1 MKKLKEP
8 FFIVPSK
15 VFSLGLTPYELA
27 IVFYLCM
34 RADNEKHTC
43 WPSEKLMARE
53 CGMSLRTIRNV
64 LRRLEKANIISKES
78 HYEMSHNGL
87 MRQTSN
93 HYCINLFED
102 YHEEK
107 DNQPPK
113 VRDSSPEGIV
123 CPHPR
128 QEMPPPEE
136 IVCPHPRQEMPP
148 PEAPRAGEINKT
160 ISNKTKTNII
170 KSIELRPAETRIER
184 ENIKVFEELKE
195 ECLRALSLEWR
206 VSESSCEMV
215 NKALIDIWNR
225 GCFVHDGRTYSGDE
239 VCTILCEK
247 LTATRVKRALDAM
260 LERGDEVRL
269 PQVYLAKCIFAH
281 LVSPM
286 PDEKKGKSPQNS
298 SFDIDDFFEA
308 ALRRSDEVLSKYDT
322 ANVKKG

>member
-15 VFSLGLTPYELA
+15 IFSLGLSPYELA

-87 MRQTSN
+87 MRQPSN

-128 QEMPPPEE
+128 QEMPPPE
-136 IVCPHPRQEMPP
+136 
-148 PEAPRAGEINKT
+148 APRAGEINKT
-160 ISNKTKTNII
+160 ISNKTKTNIT
-170 KSIELRPAETRIER
+170 KSIELRPADTRIER

-195 ECLRALSLEWR
+195 ECLRVLTTEWN
-206 VSESSCEMV
+206 VSGEYRDMLD
-215 NKALIDIWNR
+215 KALINIWNR
-225 GCFVHDGRTYSGDE
+225 QGFMHDGRTYSGDE
-239 VCTILCEK
+239 VCTILCRQ
-247 LTATRVKRALDAM
+247 LTASALKSALDSM
-260 LERGDEVRL
+260 LERGEEVRMPML
-269 PQVYLAKCIFAH
+269 YLAKCIFAY
-281 LVSPM
+281 LVSPT
-286 PDEKKGKSPQNS
+286 PEKKKKESGGSS
-298 SFDIDDFFEA
+298 SFDLDDFFEA
-308 ALRRSDEVLSKYDT
+308 ALRRSDELLSKYDP
-322 ANVKKG
+322 ANVGKG

>member
-53 CGMSLRTIRNV
+53 CGMGYSTIRRI
-64 LRRLEKANIISKES
+64 LRSLVNKKIISTER
-78 HYEMSHNGL
+78 HYEKSTNGL
-87 MRQTSN
+87 NRQTSN
-93 HYCINLFED
+93 HYKVLIFDDAQAEIQDAPVLTASSTTHALTE
-102 YHEEK
+102 
-107 DNQPPK
+107 QPPN
-113 VRDSSPEGIV
+113 SHIA
-123 CPHPR
+123 
-128 QEMPPPEE
+128 PPLL
-136 IVCPHPRQEMPP
+136 
-148 PEAPRAGEINKT
+148 AASGEINKT
-160 ISNKTKTNII
+160 ISNKTKINIT
-170 KSIELRPAETRIER
+170 KSIELRPAEARIER
-184 ENIKVFEELKE
+184 ENIKVFEDLKD

-206 VSESSCEMV
+206 VSESYCEMV

-225 GCFVHDGRTYSGDE
+225 GCFFHDGRTYSGDE

-281 LVSPM
+281 LVSPTS
-286 PDEKKGKSPQNS
+286 DEKKGKSPQNS
-298 SFDIDDFFEA
+298 SYNLDEFFEA
-308 ALRRSDEVLSKYDT
+308 ALRRSDEELSKYNT

>member
-53 CGMSLRTIRNV
+53 CGMGYSTIRRILKSLV
-64 LRRLEKANIISKES
+64 SKKIISTER
-78 HYEMSHNGL
+78 HYAKSSNGL
-87 MRQTSN
+87 NRQTSN
-93 HYCINLFED
+93 HYKVLIFDDAEVEIQDAPTLTTNSTDPALTE
-102 YHEEK
+102 
-107 DNQPPK
+107 QPPCWH
-113 VRDSSPEGIV
+113 IA
-123 CPHPR
+123 
-128 QEMPPPEE
+128 PPLL
-136 IVCPHPRQEMPP
+136 
-148 PEAPRAGEINKT
+148 AYSGEINKT
-160 ISNKTKTNII
+160 ISNKTKINIT
-170 KSIELRPAETRIER
+170 KSIELRPAESEMER
-184 ENIKVFEELKE
+184 KNKKVFENLKD

-206 VSESSCEMV
+206 VSEDSCEMV

-225 GCFVHDGRTYSGDE
+225 GCFLHDGRTYSGDE

-269 PQVYLAKCIFAH
+269 PQLYLAKCIFAE
-281 LVSPM
+281 LVSPTS
-286 PDEKKGKSPQNS
+286 DEKKGKSPQNS
-298 SFDIDDFFEA
+298 SFDIDDLFEA

-322 ANVKKG
+322 ANVGKG

>member
-53 CGMSLRTIRNV
+53 CGMTSRMVRKV
-64 LRRLEKANIISKES
+64 LRELEEKNVVSVEN
-78 HYEMSHNGL
+78 HYEMSHNKL
-87 MRQTSN
+87 IRQTAN
-93 HYCINLFED
+93 HYYIKLFDDGVVDNIDGKIECNIED
-102 YHEEK
+102 NKKSLPAEQY
-107 DNQPPK
+107 
-113 VRDSSPEGIV
+113 SSPKGTVFRPQRNII
-123 CPHPR
+123 
-128 QEMPPPEE
+128 PPPEE
-136 IVCPHPRQEMPP
+136 QYS
-148 PEAPRAGEINKT
+148 GEINKT
-160 ISNKTKTNII
+160 ISNKTKINIT
-170 KSIELRPAETRIER
+170 KSIELRPAESEIER
-184 ENIKVFEELKE
+184 KNKKVFEDLKD

-206 VSESSCEMV
+206 VSEDSCEMV
-215 NKALIDIWNR
+215 NRALIDIWNR
-225 GCFVHDGRTYSGDE
+225 GCFLHDGRTYSGDE

-269 PQVYLAKCIFAH
+269 PQLYLVKCIFAE
-281 LVSPM
+281 LVSPTS
-286 PDEKKGKSPQNS
+286 DEKKGKSPQNS
-298 SFDIDDFFEA
+298 SFNIDDLFEA

-322 ANVKKG
+322 ANVGKG